1 MQREN
6 RNLMKINGLVVVKF
20 EDQNF
25 RYILPYN
32 VANAIFKTINS
43 YDTAYNVKGG
53 VMLKY
58 HAIYSIEEELDD
70 FLKAS
75 NVKRLLAI
83 FYDMNAYFMYCENKH
98 KPTHIKYDC
107 NNNPYNLPSIT
118 LNILEKERQNC
129 WQNNNNIVLY
139 NREEGGVWLIV

>member
-43 YDTAYNVKGG
+43 YDTAYNVK
-53 VMLKY
+53 
-58 HAIYSIEEELDD
+58 
-70 FLKAS
+70 
-75 NVKRLLAI
+75 RLLAI
-83 FYDMNAYFMYCENKH
+83 FYDMNAYFMYCENNH

-129 WQNNNNIVLY
+129 
-139 NREEGGVWLIV
+139 

>member
-20 EDQNF
+20 EDQNY

-43 YDTAYNVKGG
+43 YDSAYNVKGG

-58 HAIYSIEEELDD
+58 HAIYSIEERLDD

-83 FYDMNAYFMYCENKH
+83 FYDMNAYFMYCDNRH
-98 KPTHIKYDC
+98 KSTHIKYDC
-107 NNNPYNLPSIT
+107 KNNPYDLPDIT
-118 LNILEKERQNC
+118 LNILKKESQNC
-129 WQNNNNIVLY
+129 WQNINNIVLY
-139 NREEGGVWLIV
+139 NI